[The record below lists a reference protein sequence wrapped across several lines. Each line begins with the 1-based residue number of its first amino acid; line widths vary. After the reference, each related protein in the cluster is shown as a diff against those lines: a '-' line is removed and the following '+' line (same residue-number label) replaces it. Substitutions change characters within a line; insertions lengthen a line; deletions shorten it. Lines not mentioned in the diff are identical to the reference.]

1 MSLAILILVCGVYLW
16 LSGISTLATII
27 GIIFTIIG
35 YVYVSVAQKIVV
47 DGIIWFD
54 EFRKKYEPEDED
66 EMIISFKQD
75 KGND

>member
-1 MSLAILILVCGVYLW
+1 MSLAIMILVCGVYLW
-16 LSGISTLATII
+16 LSNISTLATII
-27 GIIFTIIG
+27 GIILTIIG

-75 KGND
+75 KRDN